1 MRQIDYILRIPI
13 HWLMGVHIGLG
24 FRGGEDLVTAKR
36 KAWWVGALSVFYV
49 VFNFVYALPFR
60 VNFLCY
66 E

>member
-1 MRQIDYILRIPI
+1 
-13 HWLMGVHIGLG
+13 MGVHIGLG